1 MTMLSAIFEARP
13 SAGRWNS
20 YLDQVRLLRPE
31 LEQMPGFIGI
41 SLYRSLARD
50 GWMLSL
56 AGFED
61 ERAMLRWRRLS
72 ERNEGSANDGGALL
86 AERRLR
92 VGPVAF
98 DTGADEGGRIAG
110 RDFEELGASGKSA
123 VTLIDGL
130 QWPDWVRSRNPEEIA
145 LYLGFDPYSYGDC
158 ISWDVLESISS
169 PGAIIL
175 VASWKGLAP
184 ALDFAQSAMVPDDA
198 RTRVVG
204 GVREYGAEGLAVASD
219 GAPGDPGPG
228 TPQGAANDR

>member
-1 MTMLSAIFEARP
+1 MLSAIFEARP

-61 ERAMLRWRRLS
+61 EQAMLRWRRLS

-92 VGPVAF
+92 AGPVAF
-98 DTGADEGGRIAG
+98 DTGAAEAGRIAG
-110 RDFEELGASGKSA
+110 RDIEELEASGKSA
-123 VTLIDGL
+123 VTMIDGL

>member
-1 MTMLSAIFEARP
+1 MLSAIFEARP
-13 SAGRWNS
+13 SAGRWNA
-20 YLDQVRLLRPE
+20 YLDKVRLLRPE
-31 LEQMPGFIGI
+31 LDQVPGFTGI

-61 ERAMLRWRRLS
+61 EQAMLRWRRLS

-92 VGPVAF
+92 AGPVAF

-158 ISWDVLESISS
+158 ISWDVLDSIFS

-175 VASWKGLAP
+175 IASWKGLAP
-184 ALDFAQSAMVPDDA
+184 ALDFARSAMVPDDA

-204 GVREYGAEGLAVASD
+204 GVREYGIGGLAVASH
-219 GAPGDPGPG
+219 GAPGDSAPG
-228 TPQGAANDR
+228 TPPGAANDR